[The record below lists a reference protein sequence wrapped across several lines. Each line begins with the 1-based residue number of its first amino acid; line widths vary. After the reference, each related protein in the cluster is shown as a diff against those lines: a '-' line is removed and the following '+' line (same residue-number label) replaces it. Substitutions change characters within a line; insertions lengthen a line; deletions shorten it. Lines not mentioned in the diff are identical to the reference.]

1 MPIALSQ
8 VNEIAKPLVFSG
20 LSWLEFKTIEPI
32 LRINKIFCTLIRLF
46 ADFKYVPLEIFPQLR
61 SAKSRQREYILP

>member
-8 VNEIAKPLVFSG
+8 INDIAKPLVFSG

-32 LRINKIFCTLIRLF
+32 LKINKIVCTLIRLL
-46 ADFKYVPLEIFPQLR
+46 ADFKLIDCAPF
-61 SAKSRQREYILP
+61 